1 MLLRKMDFVAIDFET
16 TGVCPGFHEEPWQIG
31 MVYMSRGRVEP
42 QYAYN
47 RLLKIDPSRPF
58 NPYVP
63 GRHASLRHILA
74 ESVPLSALW
83 QELAPWLSGRTLLAH
98 NVPVEQRILKQAFP
112 MHALGPWIDTLVL
125 ARRCF
130 PSLKSYKLSDLIPE
144 FGLLETVKKYA
155 ADGEPHDAFY
165 DAMACAVLFEYMLT
179 LPCCE
184 RLMSEDR
191 LF

>member
-16 TGVCPGFHEEPWQIG
+16 TGVCLGFHEEPWQIG

-144 FGLLETVKKYA
+144 LGLLETVKKYA